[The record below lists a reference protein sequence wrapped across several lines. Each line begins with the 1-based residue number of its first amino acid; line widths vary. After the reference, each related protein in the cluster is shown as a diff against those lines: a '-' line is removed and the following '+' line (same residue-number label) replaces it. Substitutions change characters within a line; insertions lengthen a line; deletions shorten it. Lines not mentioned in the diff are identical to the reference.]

1 MNDDTKSNPLVLK
14 FILIGNTEVG
24 KTSLFHRYSNKEFV
38 QQIATIGVEFE
49 RKKMIIDKKEIE
61 VKIFD
66 TAGQERFRNIVKQ
79 YYQGSDII
87 LIVFDV
93 NQLNSGDQIKYWMSQ
108 IQDKVDINKVTI
120 GLCGNKTDI
129 EDSFM
134 TKDKDIETLWESF
147 QIKNKL
153 RYFKTS
159 ALKGDGVDEMFN
171 KLINEGY
178 KKKLN
183 VLKHQS
189 NDENDFQLSG
199 KKSSKKKDKKY
210 C

>member
-1 MNDDTKSNPLVLK
+1 M
-14 FILIGNTEVG
+14 IGNSEVG
-24 KTSLFHRYSNKEFV
+24 KTSLIHRYINNEFL
-38 QQIATIGVEFE
+38 QQMATIGVEFE
-49 RKKMIIDKKEIE
+49 KKKMIIDKKEIE

-66 TAGQERFRNIVKQ
+66 TAGQERFHNIVKQ

-87 LIVFDV
+87 LIVFAL
-93 NQLNSGDQIKYWMSQ
+93 NQLNSGNEIKYWMSQ
-108 IQDKVDINKVTI
+108 IQDKVDINDITI
-120 GLCGNKTDI
+120 GLCGNKSDL

-134 TKDKDIETLWESF
+134 TKDKDVEKLWESL

-159 ALKGDGVDEMFN
+159 ASKGDGVHEMFN

-178 KKKLN
+178 KKKLH

-189 NDENDFQLSG
+189 KGENDFQQLSG
-199 KKSSKKKDKKY
+199 KKCSKKKDKKS